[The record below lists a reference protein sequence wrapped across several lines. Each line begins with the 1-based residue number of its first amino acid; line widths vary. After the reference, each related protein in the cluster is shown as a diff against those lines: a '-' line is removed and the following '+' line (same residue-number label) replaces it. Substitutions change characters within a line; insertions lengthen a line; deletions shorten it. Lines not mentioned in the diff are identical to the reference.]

1 MRQRLLFLLAAL
13 WFGPAVCLGDK
24 LSNVVNS
31 VGRRDEQLQA
41 AFLEFPLLAPATNA
55 PAKLDFHTLALD
67 KPVVIDGINFYG
79 FRFKVPKRTAHQ
91 DLVWAFVEPGPRH
104 FWYIMPQTGG
114 MTGFEDF
121 FREPRAAY
129 EGLERLF
136 PTAARQVVLQRLAGD
151 SLADDHSYLIW
162 FAFGPQRPGRISLAF
177 TFADL
182 PATKPKRGAL
192 EKALGLHRKQRPAPS
207 ALRLDSCYAEL
218 PLSRLRADL
227 A

>member
-1 MRQRLLFLLAAL
+1 MGQQLLRLLAAWL
-13 WFGPAVCLGDK
+13 LLPSVCLGDK
-24 LSNVVNS
+24 LSKVVDS

-67 KPVVIDGINFYG
+67 KPVVIDGMNFYG
-79 FRFKVPKRTAHQ
+79 FRFKVPQRTAHE

-104 FWYIMPQTGG
+104 YWYIVPQNGS
-114 MTGFEDF
+114 MAGFEDF

-151 SLADDHSYLIW
+151 ALAEGQCYLIW
-162 FAFGPQRPGRISLAF
+162 FAFGPQKPGRISLAF
-177 TFADL
+177 TFAEL
-182 PATKPKRGAL
+182 PATKVKRGAM
-192 EKALGLHRKQRPAPS
+192 EKALGLRRK
-207 ALRLDSCYAEL
+207 
-218 PLSRLRADL
+218 
-227 A
+227 